1 MEEIVRMEEVNFD
14 DGAQKRKVQ
23 VRRDKDK
30 FVVTIDGE
38 PYTVQAELLSP
49 GELQITMGTKVYKCV
64 VAQEGNRRFVFLDGK
79 VYELTKIEQTAYTAQ
94 DLEFQSESTSSREE
108 QEGDVVS
115 PMPGRIVKILV
126 EEGELVE
133 MGQDL
138 IVVEAMKMENRIGA
152 PYAGRVTRIHFQE
165 GDQVSHGTP
174 LVDLEPIQMDLEVE
188 EVQN

>member
-1 MEEIVRMEEVNFD
+1 MEEVNYD
-14 DGAQKRKVQ
+14 DGTQKRRVQ
-23 VRRDKDK
+23 VRREKDK

-49 GELQITMGTKVYKCV
+49 GELQITLGTKVYKCV

-79 VYELTKIEQTAYTAQ
+79 VYELTKIEQTAFAAQ
-94 DLEFQSESTSSREE
+94 DLEVQPESASLGEE

-115 PMPGRIVKILV
+115 PMPGRVVKILV
-126 EEGELVE
+126 NEGDLVE

-138 IVVEAMKMENRIGA
+138 IIVEAMKMENRISA
-152 PYAGRVTRIHFQE
+152 PYAGQVTRIHFQE

-174 LVDLEPIQMDLEVE
+174 LVDLEPVQKDLEVE

>member
-1 MEEIVRMEEVNFD
+1 MEEVNFD

>member
-1 MEEIVRMEEVNFD
+1 MEEVNYD
-14 DGAQKRKVQ
+14 DGTQKRRVQ

-38 PYTVQAELLSP
+38 PYSVQAELLSH
-49 GELQITMGTKVYKCV
+49 GELQITLGTKVYKCV

-79 VYELTKIEQTAYTAQ
+79 VYELIKIEQTAFAAQ
-94 DLEFQSESTSSREE
+94 DLELQPESASLGEE

-115 PMPGRIVKILV
+115 PMPGRVVKILV
-126 EEGELVE
+126 KEGDLVE

-138 IVVEAMKMENRIGA
+138 IIVEAMKMENRISA
-152 PYAGRVTRIHFQE
+152 PYSGRVTRIHFQE

-174 LVDLEPIQMDLEVE
+174 LVDLEPVQKDLEVE